1 MTVDH
6 KCGTIAINTLARYIK
21 LVKPTGY
28 LMYQKV

>member
-6 KCGTIAINTLARYIK
+6 KFNTIVINTLSQYIN
-21 LVKPTGY
+21 LVKTTGY